1 MVARDYVEPPLNLQE
16 YHSPATQFRFLNTT
30 DKDTDLLTVDGLPEG
45 GRLRLATLDY
55 YDGTVIQI
63 AANANGSGFRHV
75 GSSFYETPLPAGAEA
90 SNVTVRVE
98 DYSGNW
104 VPTVDGVRALEY
116 TVSRS
121 VSLSVVL
128 RKRNWVAGE

>member
-1 MVARDYVEPPLNLQE
+1 MRAPDYVEPPLNLQE

-63 AANANGSGFRHV
+63 AANASTGRVSATLAPR
-75 GSSFYETPLPAGAEA
+75 STRRRCPPAPRPR
-90 SNVTVRVE
+90 T
-98 DYSGNW
+98 
-104 VPTVDGVRALEY
+104 
-116 TVSRS
+116 
-121 VSLSVVL
+121 
-128 RKRNWVAGE
+128 